1 MKAIGISGYHHTG
14 KTTLAVA
21 LIQALTERGFQVASI
36 KDIHNEN
43 FRADKEQTNSWKH
56 ARAGATQVFA
66 RGLHDGALILTPAP
80 DLRQML
86 SLLKADWLIVEGCK
100 TAALPRIICAETTE
114 QLDELL
120 DDTVFAISGKIADGR
135 ESYKGI
141 PVFCLERRKEELLS
155 LVLAKAFPIL
165 PQSDPDCCSACGK
178 TCWQLAADVVQGRAL
193 RSDCVLDHQAQLTLE
208 VGGQPVTIVPFV
220 QKLLR
225 DSILAFIDNLKDID
239 GKADIRI
246 GIRR

>member
-21 LIQALTERGFQVASI
+21 LIRALTEKGFQVASI

-43 FRADKEQTNSWKH
+43 YHADNEGTNSWKH
-56 ARAGATQVFA
+56 AQAGASQVFA

-80 DLRQML
+80 NLRQML
-86 SLLKADWLIVEGCK
+86 SLLKADWLIIEGCK
-100 TAALPRIICAETTE
+100 DAALPRIISAETTE

-120 DDTVFAISGKIADGR
+120 DDTVFAISGRIADGR

-141 PVFCLERRKEELLS
+141 PVFCLERRKEELLE

-165 PQSDPDCCSACGK
+165 PQSDPACCSACGK
-178 TCWQLAADVVQGRAL
+178 SCWQLAADIVQGRAL
-193 RSDCVLDHQAQLTLE
+193 RSDCVLDQQAQLTLE
-208 VGGQPVTIVPFV
+208 LGGQPVTIVPFV
-220 QKLLR
+220 QNLLR
-225 DSILAFIDNLKDID
+225 DSILAFINNLKDID
-239 GKADIRI
+239 PKADIQI